1 WFLPVASTLYDG
13 AVAYTDQ
20 HLGRLLD
27 TLRERG
33 LYDTSWIVVL
43 ADHGEGWAD
52 HEGFVGHGFGHLYE
66 EQVWVPLL
74 IKPPRGAGIAPRR
87 VRAPVSLLDVAP
99 TLADFLELPAPEDL
113 RGRSLRPYLT

>member
-1 WFLPVASTLYDG
+1 
-13 AVAYTDQ
+13 
-20 HLGRLLD
+20 
-27 TLRERG
+27 
-33 LYDTSWIVVL
+33 
-43 ADHGEGWAD
+43 
-52 HEGFVGHGFGHLYE
+52 HGFGHLYE

-113 RGRSLRPYLT
+113 RGRSLRPSLPGAEPPVPRVILSENLAAGALAARIEHRQIVLRIPAPGGGRPAAARARFY